1 MNITLR
7 QLGYFKALAEQRNFG
22 RAAEVVNISQ
32 PALSVQIKELE
43 STLGQKLVER
53 RARDVVLTP
62 FGRLILAHA
71 IRVLDEIQGLTEAA
85 RWQGGLAGRL
95 SLGIIPTIAPYILP
109 GVLEALR
116 SRDISLDVQ
125 VREAKTDQLIADIQ
139 SGQLDA
145 AIMARPVASEGLSE
159 RLLFEDR
166 FLLAGTA
173 VRLSALGQGVDALRP
188 TSLAHSPLLLLE
200 DGHCLTDQALEVCGR
215 GRGHAQ
221 IDMGASSLG
230 TLSRLVAAGF
240 GLTLMPEIA
249 AATEVRA
256 APGIYLR
263 RFTPPEPARQ
273 IVLVR
278 RHSTHDEVWFEKL
291 AEVLQAVGQS
301 MISHARVDQP
311 ERSDM
316 SDTRPAPETAQA
328 DITGTLT
335 KRDGH
340 SLP

>member
-7 QLGYFKALAEQRNFG
+7 QLSYFKALAEQRNFG

-43 STLGQKLVER
+43 TTLGQKLVER

-71 IRVLDEIQGLTEAA
+71 QRVLDEMQALSEAA

-145 AIMARPVASEGLSE
+145 AILARPVGAEGLRE

-173 VRLSALGQGVDALRP
+173 VRLAVLGQGAEALRP

-200 DGHCLTDQALEVCGR
+200 EGHCLTDQALEVCGR

-256 APGIYLR
+256 APGIHLR
-263 RFTPPEPARQ
+263 RFDPPEPARQ

-278 RHSTHDEVWFEKL
+278 RQSTQDEVWFEKL
-291 AEVLQAVGQS
+291 AEVLETVGAAL
-301 MISHARVDQP
+301 IALARAEVP
-311 ERSDM
+311 ENTTI
-316 SDTRPAPETAQA
+316 TRPAPQPAQA
-328 DITGTLT
+328 DIY
-335 KRDGH
+335 RDTH
-340 SLP
+340 

>member
-7 QLGYFKALAEQRNFG
+7 QLGYFKALAQQRNFG

-43 STLGQKLVER
+43 TTLGQKLVER

-71 IRVLDEIQGLTEAA
+71 QRVLDEMQALSEAA

-145 AIMARPVASEGLSE
+145 AILARPVGAEGLRE

-173 VRLSALGQGVDALRP
+173 VRLAVLGQGAEALRP

-200 DGHCLTDQALEVCGR
+200 EGHCLTDQALEVCGR

-240 GLTLMPEIA
+240 GLTFMPEIA

-256 APGIYLR
+256 APGIHLR
-263 RFTPPEPARQ
+263 RFDPPEPARQ

-278 RHSTHDEVWFEKL
+278 RQSTQDEVWFEKL
-291 AEVLQAVGQS
+291 AEVLETVGEAL
-301 MISHARVDQP
+301 IALARAEVP
-311 ERSDM
+311 ETAPA
-316 SDTRPAPETAQA
+316 TRPAPNPAQA
-328 DITGTLT
+328 DMY
-335 KRDGH
+335 RDTH
-340 SLP
+340 

>member
-1 MNITLR
+1 MDMNITLR

-32 PALSVQIKELE
+32 PALSVQIKEME
-43 STLGQKLVER
+43 TTLGQKLVER

-71 IRVLDEIQGLTEAA
+71 LRVLGEMQALSEAA

-139 SGQLDA
+139 GGQLDA
-145 AIMARPVASEGLSE
+145 AILARPVGAEGLRE

-166 FLLAGTA
+166 FLLAGTS
-173 VRLSALGQGVDALRP
+173 VRLAALGQGAEALRP
-188 TSLAHSPLLLLE
+188 TSLVHSPLLLLE
-200 DGHCLTDQALEVCGR
+200 EGHCLTDQALEVCGR

-256 APGIYLR
+256 APGINLR
-263 RFTPPEPARQ
+263 RFSPPEPARQ

-278 RHSTHDEVWFEKL
+278 RQSTQDEVWFEKL
-291 AEVLQAVGQS
+291 AEVLETAGAAL
-301 MISHARVDQP
+301 IALARAQVP
-311 ERSDM
+311 EPTAAM
-316 SDTRPAPETAQA
+316 RPAPHAAQV
-328 DITGTLT
+328 DIY
-335 KRDGH
+335 RDTH
-340 SLP
+340 

>member
-7 QLGYFKALAEQRNFG
+7 QLTYFKALSEQRNFG
-22 RAAEVVNISQ
+22 RAAEAVNISQ
-32 PALSVQIKELE
+32 PALSVQIREME
-43 STLGQKLVER
+43 AALGAKLVER

-62 FGRLILAHA
+62 FGRRILDHA
-71 IRVLDEIQGLTEAA
+71 CRVLDEMQGLAEAA

-125 VREAKTDQLIADIQ
+125 VREARTEQLIAEVQ

-145 AIMARPVASEGLSE
+145 AIMALPV
-159 RLLFEDR
+159 FKDR
-166 FLLAGTA
+166 FLLAGSA
-173 VRLSALGQGVDALRP
+173 ARLAALGQGVEALRP
-188 TSLAHSPLLLLE
+188 MSLTQSPLLLLE

-240 GLTLMPEIA
+240 GLTLMPELA
-249 AATEVRA
+249 AATESRA
-256 APGIYLR
+256 APGMELR
-263 RFTPPEPARQ
+263 RFAPPEPYREIA
-273 IVLVR
+273 LVR
-278 RHSTHDEVWFEKL
+278 RASTEDASWFGEL
-291 AEVLQAVGQS
+291 ADLLSTVGGGLITQARDAGEA
-301 MISHARVDQP
+301 ARAKGD
-311 ERSDM
+311 
-316 SDTRPAPETAQA
+316 A
-328 DITGTLT
+328 GL
-335 KRDGH
+335 
-340 SLP
+340 